1 MSRAHAVIKNVE
13 RSQTA
18 VRWTALHTPE
28 GTRVQTFA
36 THLTDLSV
44 VLAMATR
51 QVYTTATEA
60 KMSWGD

>member
-28 GTRVQTFA
+28 GTCVQTFA

-51 QVYTTATEA
+51 QVYHCH
-60 KMSWGD
+60 